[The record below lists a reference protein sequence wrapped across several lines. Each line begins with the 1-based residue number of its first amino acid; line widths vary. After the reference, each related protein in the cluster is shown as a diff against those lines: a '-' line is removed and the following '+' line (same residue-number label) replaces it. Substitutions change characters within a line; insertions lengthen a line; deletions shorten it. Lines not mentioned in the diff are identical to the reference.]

1 MGISQVLWG
10 SVGSGE
16 GIREWKQLCRGAQ
29 GWAWFGGS
37 SCFLNQR
44 WGSPSG
50 QWQVHPTLESSG
62 PQGPAAPEPWVWT
75 PRGQV
80 GRAGRLLPPQDV
92 RGPGCC
98 QGGRGWRGRPAWE
111 EDTLGQLVDSGRPH
125 QDCASVRGLLG
136 HEEVQLVGLSE
147 QAWGGSR
154 GGGGSSFADAQTSP
168 AFFLLVTGK
177 GALTGVSRGTTFV
190 PRAYQGW
197 SLGLLGEAHAVPVQ
211 PCPPGPGGIG
221 QEALVWP
228 APAHK
233 LPSPCPEGAL
243 TLHVGFSF

>member
-1 MGISQVLWG
+1 M
-10 SVGSGE
+10 
-16 GIREWKQLCRGAQ
+16 
-29 GWAWFGGS
+29 
-37 SCFLNQR
+37 
-44 WGSPSG
+44 
-50 QWQVHPTLESSG
+50 
-62 PQGPAAPEPWVWT
+62 
-75 PRGQV
+75 
-80 GRAGRLLPPQDV
+80 
-92 RGPGCC
+92 
-98 QGGRGWRGRPAWE
+98 
-111 EDTLGQLVDSGRPH
+111 
-125 QDCASVRGLLG
+125 RGLLG

-177 GALTGVSRGTTFV
+177 GALMGVSRGTTFV

-211 PCPPGPGGIG
+211 PCPPGPGGSG
-221 QEALVWP
+221 QEALVWS

-243 TLHVGFSF
+243 TLLRLFSRHKVLTSCVPTAGGKAHPIWRPVLASGPLLTGRPRHLVMTA